1 MVWKSFPARLVI
13 NSAKGFA
20 ICVCLIDFVYFDMNT
35 LNPESLSPQRV
46 VSLSK
51 VPVEV
56 EASIA
61 KEFMKPNSIALN
73 EFQLMSWAPLSS
85 IAKALI
91 QDGFDVDF
99 QALSSVAAS
108 VSSSDKSEFLE
119 FVIQFLL
126 SKLGSKDV
134 KWYTAVSEIPHE
146 TGHTILLFPCCAEA
160 LISADIK
167 LRKKEA
173 KAEKKSKDDVS
184 HSSTEQSSKPKS
196 KAPPLHR
203 KLAPIFLKN
212 SGSTNP
218 STVSESPEPVDP
230 VLPAIID
237 HASEDPTHPLE
248 VEEADSF
255 HSQQDIYLIPK
266 KSALQ
271 VRKSVPPAS
280 QESVAAQP
288 ALQFLYK
295 DKSLDVASV
304 DSSSQVFLVLSVL
317 CSTFAFSLPMF
328 PYSAVTYY
336 FSCCSTYSLL
346 SYICIY
352 YVSTRKTVF
361 TKTLSGFGWAARK
374 KVFTKT
380 LSRLW

>member
-1 MVWKSFPARLVI
+1 MVWKSFPARLVVK
-13 NSAKGFA
+13 SAKGFA

-126 SKLGSKDV
+126 SKLGSKEV

-173 KAEKKSKDDVS
+173 KAEKKSKDELS

-212 SGSTNP
+212 SG
-218 STVSESPEPVDP
+218 
-230 VLPAIID
+230 LPTR
-237 HASEDPTHPLE
+237 PP
-248 VEEADSF
+248 F
-255 HSQQDIYLIPK
+255 PK
-266 KSALQ
+266 
-271 VRKSVPPAS
+271 
-280 QESVAAQP
+280 
-288 ALQFLYK
+288 
-295 DKSLDVASV
+295 
-304 DSSSQVFLVLSVL
+304 VLSL
-317 CSTFAFSLPMF
+317 WIPSCQPSSIMHQKTPLILLKLKKRTPSILSRIFISYRRSLP
-328 PYSAVTYY
+328 
-336 FSCCSTYSLL
+336 C
-346 SYICIY
+346 
-352 YVSTRKTVF
+352 R
-361 TKTLSGFGWAARK
+361 SGNQCPQPVRN
-374 KVFTKT
+374 
-380 LSRLW
+380 L